1 MSDKQFYFGLLTAA
15 AVAVLVAPYP
25 HIAMWVGFLYAAYS
39 VIANDSIQTLG
50 TFLAANKDRSALVL
64 WLFIAGLMIVTT
76 LYSWDVYNGD
86 VSYQRL
92 TSKGFEKA
100 PTAFTPLQLM
110 APLFLLFLTRHAIPV
125 STTFLILS
133 AFATQASSISSV
145 LSKSVSG
152 YFVAFACSMAVWI
165 IGTEIMKKYEK
176 KEPAKFWYPLQW
188 LTSGALWSVWIMQD
202 AANVAVYLPRELSGW
217 MVLTYLGILSTT
229 LGFLIYQRGG
239 RIQKVVNEK
248 TNIADVRQ
256 ATIIDLFYAAVLYY
270 FKILSAIPMSTT
282 WVFIGLLAGRE
293 VGMKLRTTPGESW
306 AATRKTLLVDLARV
320 SLGLII
326 SLLLAIWINPVVRE
340 AIWPVSSGT

>member
-1 MSDKQFYFGLLTAA
+1 MSDKHFYFSLLIAA
-15 AVAVLVAPYP
+15 LIAILVAPYP
-25 HIAMWVGFLYAAYS
+25 QIAMWVGFLYAAYS

-50 TFLAANKDRSALVL
+50 TFLAANKERSAVVI
-64 WLFIAGLMIVTT
+64 WVFIAGLMIVTT
-76 LYSWDVYNGD
+76 LYSWYTYSGD

-92 TSKGFEKA
+92 SSKGFATA
-100 PTAFTPLQLM
+100 PTHFSPLQLM

-133 AFATQASSISSV
+133 AFATQASSITSV

-152 YFVAFACSMAVWI
+152 YFVAFACSLAVWI
-165 IGTEIMKKYEK
+165 IGTEVMKKYEHK
-176 KEPAKFWYPLQW
+176 QPSKFWYPLQW

-202 AANVAVYLPRELSGW
+202 AANVAVFLPRELSPW
-217 MVLTYLGILSTT
+217 MVLTYLGILSAT
-229 LGFLIYQRGG
+229 LGFLIYNRGG

-256 ATIIDLFYAAVLYY
+256 ATLIDLFYAGVLYY
-270 FKILSAIPMSTT
+270 FKILNAVPMSTT

-293 VGMKLRTTPGESW
+293 VGMKLRTSPGESW
-306 AATRKTLLVDLARV
+306 ASTRKTLLVDLARV

-326 SLLLAIWINPVVRE
+326 SLLLAIWINPVVRQ
-340 AIWPVSSGT
+340 AIWP